1 MKKPSLVIV
10 LMDSNGMDQIV
21 SIALWVKFGILLQ
34 ELVSVLLEL
43 NGIINSAQLS
53 KIVSEEC
60 FGIKILGHANVHRL
74 QFGMEITVFLIL
86 VLVEK
91 YGIISQENVFVLET
105 ELI

>member
-43 NGIINSAQLS
+43 NGIINSVQ
-53 KIVSEEC
+53 
-60 FGIKILGHANVHRL
+60 
-74 QFGMEITVFLIL
+74 
-86 VLVEK
+86 
-91 YGIISQENVFVLET
+91 
-105 ELI
+105 